1 MKLNRRTF
9 LLVGGA
15 AAASALFV
23 AGRAL
28 AAALPSIGPTLTA
41 RDPLASKNAQNVY
54 SHLVALENK
63 ARAGTSPMT
72 IMGQHIEGQNELYN
86 PDSGDTGGTTYVGY
100 YYNKVEAITG
110 RLPGF
115 VEIDF
120 GPGWNSENGWGIFNP
135 RGYDDGRGLPT
146 AQKQWQYLD
155 DGVDLA
161 FDVWK
166 GFPRPADGT
175 YDYDGTAVNIDGST
189 SVSAPLANGGSAAGI
204 VGVSFHQPYPGSTLK
219 DYSQVL
225 SQSAGLH
232 PGGNSSYPVATI
244 TTGQAWFD
252 GVVNSPGNTA
262 GYQDLLTDLAFAADQ
277 LSYFAGYDVPV
288 LLRPYHEM
296 NGDWFWWGGK
306 TPGSYQQLWQI
317 MYNYLVNTR
326 GLHNLIFRVV
336 PEHLDA
342 ERQRGPLELLPWRR
356 LRRHRRRRRLQ
367 PRLRQRLSHPGD
379 QRLHQHLPHRPAELR
394 QAADARRN
402 LQGADRRQ
410 RHERPHPQPL
420 GHLERLGPEAD
431 RRQLRCRHQGH
442 LLRHRP
448 RLHRRF
454 RHRIRPEHQLE
465 HVPHRLMDPE
475 ERASCL

>member
-86 PDSGDTGGTTYVGY
+86 PDYGDTGGTTYVGY

-252 GVVNSPGNTA
+252 GVVNWQDNTA

-326 GLHNLIFRVV
+326 GLHNLIFVWSPSTWTPNGSEV
-336 PEHLDA
+336 PWNYYPGDA
-342 ERQRGPLELLPWRR
+342 YVDIVAVDDYNPVYGSGSPTPETSDFTNIYHTGLQNYAKPRMLAETYKVPIAASGTNALTPSPWVIWNVWG
-356 LRRHRRRRRLQ
+356 
-367 PRLRQRLSHPGD
+367 QRLT
-379 QRLHQHLPHRPAELR
+379 
-394 QAADARRN
+394 ADN
-402 LQGADRRQ
+402 SDADVKATYYAT
-410 RHERPHPQPL
+410 
-420 GHLERLGPEAD
+420 GHVYTGGSGTGYGQNINWSTFHTD
-431 RRQLRCRHQGH
+431 
-442 LLRHRP
+442 
-448 RLHRRF
+448 
-454 RHRIRPEHQLE
+454 
-465 HVPHRLMDPE
+465 
-475 ERASCL
+475 